1 MILYLCVITVS
12 AFAIAVIVT
21 LTEQLKFLPTLSLV
35 WLGVVAVI
43 LVDAI
48 TACLCRALPMRC
60 ANIEKSIFKVGQ
72 KEKRFYEKCKIR
84 KWKDLIPEIGHFTGF
99 RKNKIAQPNSVE
111 YIDRFLLEIAYGQIV
126 HTVSVLTGFG
136 ILFLFPIFNNW
147 LKISIPVAAINGI
160 LNVFPTFVL
169 RYNSYKLV
177 ILKKNLCKKQR
188 KTAV

>member
-99 RKNKIAQPNSVE
+99 RKIKLHNLTAWNISTVFCWKLLTDRS
-111 YIDRFLLEIAYGQIV
+111 YIRSAF
-126 HTVSVLTGFG
+126 
-136 ILFLFPIFNNW
+136 
-147 LKISIPVAAINGI
+147 
-160 LNVFPTFVL
+160 
-169 RYNSYKLV
+169 
-177 ILKKNLCKKQR
+177 
-188 KTAV
+188 